1 MTSLL
6 KKNIIFLVQKETLNM
21 NEMNLFK
28 ENLNNKKKIK
38 IPNKIIIAHFNMIKA
53 KTSIYSIL
61 KILIKLVKELK
72 KN

>member
-6 KKNIIFLVQKETLNM
+6 KKNIIFLALKETLNM

>member
-6 KKNIIFLVQKETLNM
+6 KKNIIFLALKETLNM

-61 KILIKLVKELK
+61 KILIKLAKELK